1 MEGNV
6 FKQTINIHSA
16 NYWDYFR
23 CQNFF
28 PIFYS
33 IISLNYKKYIQ
44 NRVSL
49 HGQRNGVLCLVG
61 GALENI
67 SLSLQFAHGSKTH
80 FLGFEDS
87 TSGIFDCVVLS
98 TNNLCNASKPFNSG
112 QLIFH
117 LSLQFA
123 RSLQRDFTPQV
134 EFLQESIM
142 KHIELIK

>member
-1 MEGNV
+1 MEISWREKFLN
-6 FKQTINIHSA
+6 KHIA

-33 IISLNYKKYIQ
+33 INQQKYPKYIQ

-49 HGQRNGVLCLVG
+49 HGQRNGILCLVG

-67 SLSLQFAHGSKTH
+67 SLSLQFAHGSQTH
-80 FLGFEDS
+80 FLGFEDC

-98 TNNLCNASKPFNSG
+98 TNQLCNISKPFNSG

-134 EFLQESIM
+134 ESLQECIGNES
-142 KHIELIK
+142 KK